1 MSFVIGLTGGI
12 GSGKTTVA
20 NLFAA
25 QQIEII
31 DADIVAREVVEPG
44 SAGLQAI
51 VEKLGS
57 DILLTDGTLNRSK
70 LREAIFSDNQLK
82 EWLNQLL
89 HPMIREKMQQDIAAA
104 QSPYCLLV
112 VPLMVEN
119 NLQAM
124 TDRLLVVDV
133 DEEIQIARTQQRDN
147 VPAEQVRSILA
158 SQASREQRL
167 AAADDVI
174 CNNGNGDNLEQQVT
188 KLHQEYLALSRQQNN
203 TPQC

>member
-1 MSFVIGLTGGI
+1 MAFVIGLTGGI

-25 QQIEII
+25 QRIDII

-51 VEKLGS
+51 VERLGS
-57 DILLTDGTLNRSK
+57 DILLTDGSLNRSK
-70 LREAIFSDNQLK
+70 LREAIFSDHQLK

-119 NLQAM
+119 NLQVM
-124 TDRLLVVDV
+124 TNRLLVVDV
-133 DEEIQIARTQQRDN
+133 DEETQIARTQQRDN
-147 VPAEQVRSILA
+147 VSAEQIRSILA

-174 CNNGNGDNLEQQVT
+174 CNNGNGDNLEQQVAR
-188 KLHQEYLALSRQQNN
+188 LHQEYLALSRQQNN

>member
-25 QQIEII
+25 QQIDII

-70 LREAIFSDNQLK
+70 LREAIFTDNQLK

-89 HPMIREKMQQDIAAA
+89 HPMIRQKMQHDIAAA

-133 DEEIQIARTQQRDN
+133 AEEIQIARTQQRDN

-167 AAADDVI
+167 AVADDVI
-174 CNNGNGDNLEQQVT
+174 CNNGNGDDLEQQVA